1 MWWRMER
8 FDQELSI
15 HDLTKRSTSGPSFRL
30 LLDHLSIHDLTKR
43 STLER
48 LAGNQSKGLS
58 IHDLTKRSTLA
69 FPCPWRCGRPF
80 NSRPH
85 EEVDGLPC
93 YFRLR
98 ATISFNSRPHE
109 EVDDIDIIAILKK
122 KTFQFTT
129 SRRGRRNLTREEVA
143 KEFFQFTTSRR
154 GRHCGRTDPYR
165 EEDLSIHDL
174 TKRSTSTSE
183 KSTDRV
189 SSFNSRP
196 HEEVDVSLGVKK
208 YQSISFNSRPH
219 EEVDVFRDCKC
230 RRDRQLSIH
239 DLTKRSTYTAGEYS
253 RRIHLFQF
261 TTSRRGRPN

>member
-85 EEVDGLPC
+85 EEVDYDALNL
-93 YFRLR
+93 FFDLL
-98 ATISFNSRPHE
+98 SFNSRPHE
-109 EVDDIDIIAILKK
+109 EVDDDRPQAEDADRS
-122 KTFQFTT
+122 FN
-129 SRRGRRNLTREEVA
+129 SRPHEEVDPSR
-143 KEFFQFTTSRR
+143 EICWSVHGVFQFTTSRR
-154 GRHCGRTDPYR
+154 GRHSACPPCAKKPS
-165 EEDLSIHDL
+165 LSIHDL
-174 TKRSTSTSE
+174 TKRST
-183 KSTDRV
+183 
-189 SSFNSRP
+189 P
-196 HEEVDVSLGVKK
+196 
-208 YQSISFNSRPH
+208 
-219 EEVDVFRDCKC
+219 
-230 RRDRQLSIH
+230 
-239 DLTKRSTYTAGEYS
+239 
-253 RRIHLFQF
+253 
-261 TTSRRGRPN
+261 TTSGILIN